1 MACLLII
8 VGLNRL
14 AFLPKSWVPARTRHS
29 CGYAHPMPRLVD
41 RLRMVPEVTRL
52 AARAPRDPTEAWEG
66 YWNRIRS
73 TGTRGDVLWDP
84 EIGRE
89 AEQYTGLISTFMDS
103 TLPLVDV
110 GCGNGRWTRRLAGG
124 FPSALGVDVSASAV
138 RRAEQESG
146 ERPGLSFRT
155 LDLTRPGSGDL
166 LHAELDDANVFV
178 RGVFH
183 VLRPSE
189 RRRLGS
195 NLQDLAGTRGR
206 VLLIETNYRGNAL
219 SYLQSLG
226 AEPGAIPVPLQHA
239 IAGIPQPR
247 AFGAAERRRAFP
259 AEAWAVLADGPTG
272 IEAVPMGGKAVTI
285 PGYLA
290 MLRTR

>member
-1 MACLLII
+1 
-8 VGLNRL
+8 
-14 AFLPKSWVPARTRHS
+14 
-29 CGYAHPMPRLVD
+29 MPRLVD

-52 AARAPRDPTEAWEG
+52 ASRAPRDPTEAWEG
-66 YWNRIRS
+66 YWSRIRS
-73 TGTRGDVLWDP
+73 TGTGGDVLWDP

-89 AEQYTGLISTFMDS
+89 AEQYTELISAFMDS
-103 TLPLVDV
+103 RLPLVDV
-110 GCGNGRWTRRLAGG
+110 GCGNGRWTRRLAEG

-138 RRAEQESG
+138 RRAEQEAG

-155 LDLTRPGSGDL
+155 LDLTRSGSGRV
-166 LHAELDDANVFV
+166 LHAELGDANVFV

-189 RRRLGS
+189 RRRLSS
-195 NLQDLAGTRGR
+195 NLQDLVGTRGR
-206 VLLIETNYRGNAL
+206 VLLTETNYRGNAL

-226 AEPGAIPVPLQHA
+226 AAPGAIPVPLRHA
-239 IAGIPQPR
+239 IGGIPQPR

-259 AEAWAVLADGPTG
+259 DPVWAVLADGPTG
-272 IEAVPMGGKAVTI
+272 IEAVPMGGSATTI